1 MNNMR
6 EILVTV
12 VVLLFLL
19 SSNVA
24 ADDATSIE
32 VPKSRRTAVIYSL
45 VSTSVPVVVG
55 GVMIQSDNSAPLG
68 TGIASLGLILGPGVG
83 HVYAG
88 NSRRFW
94 TGAGTRGLVL
104 ASSVAV
110 ATILIDDSV
119 GESWDEGLPKALLA
133 IAIVG
138 AGVTICTISAVRDI
152 GSADNSVDAY
162 NSARG
167 FRTLS
172 LSPAYF
178 AHYKAPGFVLNLTF

>member
-1 MNNMR
+1 MCR
-6 EILVTV
+6 ITITALA
-12 VVLLFLL
+12 LLFLL
-19 SSNVA
+19 NSHVT
-24 ADDATSIE
+24 ADDVTSIE
-32 VPKSRRTAVIYSL
+32 VPKSRHTAVIYSL

-55 GVMIQSDNSAPLG
+55 GVMMQGDNSAPLG
-68 TGIASLGLILGPGVG
+68 TGIASLGLIAGPGVG

-94 TGAGTRGLVL
+94 IGAGTRGMIL

-138 AGVTICTISAVRDI
+138 AGVTICTVSAVRDI
-152 GSADNSVDAY
+152 AAADNSVDAH

-167 FRTLS
+167 FQILS
-172 LSPAYF
+172 LRPAYIANYQASGLVF
-178 AHYKAPGFVLNLTF
+178 SLTF